1 MSNASLAFVVDATC
15 AWFDNRIE
23 YAKSIECALFKDERP
38 NEDEEHFVCTFY
50 YNGDA
55 IVDGKVANAWCEYKY
70 NYGSVSTGDGSY
82 CPESIYLDIFEYG
95 MNILFEGAVYGI
107 DFSSFSTN
115 PTEEEVF
122 QYSTV
127 QTFAPLNEE
136 QFLKIVRRAKQLEF
150 TPVDERE
157 LEFY

>member
-1 MSNASLAFVVDATC
+1 MSVASLAFVIDASC
-15 AWFDNRIE
+15 AWFEQRIE
-23 YAKSIECALFKDERP
+23 HAKNIECALFKDERP
-38 NEDEEHFVCTFY
+38 NEDEEHLICTFY

-70 NYGSVSTGDGSY
+70 NSGSVSPGDGSY
-82 CPESIYLDIFEYG
+82 CPESIYLDIFEFG
-95 MNILFEGAVYGI
+95 VNILFEGSIYGI
-107 DFSSFSTN
+107 DFSSFSTV

-127 QTFAPLNEE
+127 QTFYPLNEE
-136 QFLKIVRRAKQLEF
+136 QLLKLARCAKQLEF

-157 LEFY
+157 LALY